1 MRWKRWWRRRWR
13 RWWKEAR
20 KVGKEKGKEGR
31 EGRVVEVRRRLG
43 SVVTGGGASVL
54 RDSTLTISFSWIK
67 AGYIYHCDSIIFM
80 CQVR

>member
-31 EGRVVEVRRRLG
+31 EGKVVEVRRRLG
-43 SVVTGGGASVL
+43 SVVTGGG
-54 RDSTLTISFSWIK
+54 TLTILFSWIK
-67 AGYIYHCDSIIFM
+67 AGYIYHWDSIIFM

>member
-31 EGRVVEVRRRLG
+31 EGKVVEVRRRLG
-43 SVVTGGGASVL
+43 SVVTGGG
-54 RDSTLTISFSWIK
+54 TLTILFS
-67 AGYIYHCDSIIFM
+67 
-80 CQVR
+80 